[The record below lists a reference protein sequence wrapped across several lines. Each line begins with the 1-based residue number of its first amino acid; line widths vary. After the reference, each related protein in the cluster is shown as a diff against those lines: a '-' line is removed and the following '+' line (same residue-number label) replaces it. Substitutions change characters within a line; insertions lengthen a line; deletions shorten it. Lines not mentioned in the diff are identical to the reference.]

1 MTIQGL
7 VRRHFRQA
15 IKTIDTEFG
24 EGYAKEHPELLG
36 QYLQAEISILATQL
50 LAKSTQPAP
59 QSQEQSRTV
68 TRQERKKARSRPR
81 TR

>member
-1 MTIQGL
+1 LTIQGL
-7 VRRHFRQA
+7 VKQHFRQA
-15 IKTIDTEFG
+15 IKAIDTEFG

-36 QYLQAEISILATQL
+36 QYLQAEISVITTQL
-50 LAKSTQPAP
+50 LVKSTQTAP

-68 TRQERKKARSRPR
+68 SRQERRKARSRPR